1 MKLSSKKLK
10 ENINMVIATLFIL
23 LFALMLFGVPVAVA
37 LGSTTLITSFIFTDM
52 DLMGIPSKVFDGLNK
67 YTLMAIPMFILA
79 GSLLSKG
86 SSASRIIDF
95 AKSLVGHLPGGLPIA
110 AILASIIFAAVSG
123 SSPATVAAIGS
134 VMYGAIKQAGY
145 NEQFAIGTI
154 ATSGT
159 LGILIPPSI
168 VFIVYGV
175 TADESIGKLFMAG
188 VIPGLM
194 IGAMMMIATYILAR
208 RSGFKGTK
216 AASFKERF
224 IAFKNAFWAL
234 LIIVIV
240 IGGIY
245 GGIFTP
251 TEAGAFSVMY
261 AFFVSFFI
269 YKDTKY
275 KDLFKIILDSAQT
288 SSMIFFIIA
297 NAMLFAHFLT
307 DEQIPQHIT
316 QMIIEANMG
325 PLMFLLIVNILL
337 LLMGQ
342 FMEPSSVV
350 MITVPLLL
358 PIGIALGIDPIH
370 LGVIMVVNMEIGM
383 ITPPVGLNL
392 FVASGITGLS
402 LKQVIVASLPM
413 TTVLLIGLLLV
424 TYIPAISLWLP
435 NLMFG

>member
-1 MKLSSKKLK
+1 MKLHQIK
-10 ENINMVIATLFIL
+10 EKNNMVIATLFIL
-23 LFALMLFGVPVAVA
+23 LFALMLLGVPVAVA
-37 LGSTTLITSFIFTDM
+37 LGTTTLITSFFFTDM

-79 GSLLSKG
+79 GSLLSRG
-86 SSASRIIDF
+86 SSATRIIEF

-110 AILASIIFAAVSG
+110 AILASVIFAAVSG

-168 VFIVYGV
+168 VFIVFGV
-175 TADESIGKLFMAG
+175 TADQSIGKLFMAG

-194 IGAMMMIATYILAR
+194 IGAMMMIATYFLAKK
-208 RSGFKGTK
+208 SGFKATQK
-216 AASFKERF
+216 ATFKERF
-224 IAFKNAFWAL
+224 LAFKNAFWAL

-275 KDLFKIILDSAQT
+275 KDLYKIILDSAQT

-316 QMIIEANMG
+316 QMITDANMG

-358 PIGIALGIDPIH
+358 PIGVALGIDPIH

-402 LKQVIVASLPM
+402 LKQVIIASLPM
-413 TTVLLIGLLLV
+413 TTILIIGLLLI

-435 NLMFG
+435 TLMYG

>member
-1 MKLSSKKLK
+1 
-10 ENINMVIATLFIL
+10 MVIATLFIL

-37 LGSTTLITSFIFTDM
+37 LGTTTLVTSFLFTDM
-52 DLMGIPSKVFDGLNK
+52 DLMGIPSKIFDGLNK
-67 YTLMAIPMFILA
+67 YTLMAIPMFVLA
-79 GSLLSKG
+79 GALLSRG
-86 SSASRIIDF
+86 SSATRIINF
-95 AKSLVGHLPGGLPIA
+95 AKTLVGHLPGGLPIA

-168 VFIVYGV
+168 VFIVFGV

-194 IGAMMMIATYILAR
+194 IGAMMMIATYFLAV
-208 RSGFKGTK
+208 RSGYKGGQR
-216 AASFKERF
+216 ASFKEQF
-224 IAFKNAFWAL
+224 IAFKEAFWAL
-234 LIIVIV
+234 MIIVIV

-261 AFFVSFFI
+261 AFFISVFV
-269 YKDTKY
+269 YNDTKF
-275 KDLFKIILDSAQT
+275 KDLYKIALDSAQT

-316 QMIIEANMG
+316 QMILEANVG

-337 LLMGQ
+337 LFMGQ

-358 PIGIALGIDPIH
+358 PIGVALGIDPIH

-402 LKQVIVASLPM
+402 LKDVIVASLPM
-413 TTVLLIGLLLV
+413 TSILLIGLMLV
-424 TYIPAISLWLP
+424 TYIPVISLWLP
-435 NLMFG
+435 KLMFG

>member
-1 MKLSSKKLK
+1 
-10 ENINMVIATLFIL
+10 MVIATLFIL
-23 LFALMLFGVPVAVA
+23 LFVLMFLGVPVAVS
-37 LGSTTLITSFIFTDM
+37 LGATTLITSFIFTDM
-52 DLMGIPSKVFDGLNK
+52 DLMGMPSKIFDGLNK

-79 GSLLSKG
+79 GAFLSKG
-86 SSASRIIDF
+86 SSATRIINF
-95 AKSLVGHLPGGLPIA
+95 AKTLVGHLPGGLPIA
-110 AILASIIFAAVSG
+110 AILAAIIFAAVSG

-159 LGILIPPSI
+159 LGILIPPSVI
-168 VFIVYGV
+168 FIVYGV

-188 VIPGLM
+188 VIPGII
-194 IGAMMMIATYILAR
+194 IGSMMMFGTYILAK

-216 AASFKERF
+216 RASFKEQF
-224 IAFKNAFWAL
+224 TAFKEAFWAL
-234 LIIVIV
+234 LIIVVV

-261 AFFVSFFI
+261 AFFISVFI
-269 YKDTKY
+269 YRDIKM
-275 KDLFKIILDSAQT
+275 KDLFKVILESAQT
-288 SSMIFFIIA
+288 TSMIFFIIA
-297 NAMLFAHFLT
+297 NAIIFAHFLT
-307 DEQIPQHIT
+307 DEQIPQQIT
-316 QMIIEANMG
+316 EMILEANVG

-358 PIGIALGIDPIH
+358 PIGVALGIDPIH

-383 ITPPVGLNL
+383 ITPPIGLNL

-402 LKQVIVASLPM
+402 LKQIIIASLPM
-413 TTVLLIGLLLV
+413 TCVLLIGLVLV
-424 TYIPAISLWLP
+424 TYIPVISLWLP
-435 NLMFG
+435 NLMYG

>member
-1 MKLSSKKLK
+1 
-10 ENINMVIATLFIL
+10 MVIATLFIL
-23 LFALMLFGVPVAVA
+23 LFALMLLGVPVAVA
-37 LGSTTLITSFIFTDM
+37 LGTTTLLTSFFFTDM
-52 DLMGIPSKVFDGLNK
+52 DLMGIPSKIFDGLNK

-79 GSLLSKG
+79 GSLLSRG
-86 SSASRIIDF
+86 SSAHRIIEF

-168 VFIVYGV
+168 VFIVFGV
-175 TADESIGKLFMAG
+175 TADQSIGKLFMAG

-194 IGAMMMIATYILAR
+194 IGAMMMIATYFLAK
-208 RSGFKGTK
+208 RSGFKAGK
-216 AASFKERF
+216 RASFKEQF
-224 IAFKNAFWAL
+224 TAFKNAFWAL

-269 YKDTKY
+269 YRDTKF
-275 KDLFKIILDSAQT
+275 KDLYKIILDSAQT

-316 QMIIEANMG
+316 EMIIEANMG

-337 LLMGQ
+337 LVMGQ

-358 PIGIALGIDPIH
+358 PIGMALGIDPIH

-413 TTVLLIGLLLV
+413 TTILLIGLLLV
-424 TYIPAISLWLP
+424 TYIPEISLWLP
-435 NLMFG
+435 RLMYG

>member
-1 MKLSSKKLK
+1 
-10 ENINMVIATLFIL
+10 MVIGTLFIL
-23 LFALMLFGVPVAVA
+23 LFALMLLGVPVAVS
-37 LGSTTLITSFIFTDM
+37 LGATTLITSFIFTDM
-52 DLMGIPSKVFDGLNK
+52 DLMGISSKIFDGLNK

-79 GSLLSKG
+79 GSLLSRG
-86 SSASRIIDF
+86 SSAGRIINF

-175 TADESIGKLFMAG
+175 TADQSIGKLFMAG

-194 IGAMMMIATYILAR
+194 IGAMMMIATYFLAK
-208 RSGFKGTK
+208 RSGFKAGKK
-216 AASFKERF
+216 ATFKERYT
-224 IAFKNAFWAL
+224 AFKEAFWAL
-234 LIIVIV
+234 LIIVVV

-261 AFFVSFFI
+261 AFFISFFV
-269 YKDTKY
+269 YKDTKM
-275 KDLFKIILDSAQT
+275 KDLYNIILESAQT
-288 SSMIFFIIA
+288 SAMIFFIIA

-316 QMIIEANMG
+316 QMILDANVG
-325 PLMFLLIVNILL
+325 PLTFLLIVNILL

-413 TTVLLIGLLLV
+413 TTILLIGLLLV

-435 NLMFG
+435 NLMYGY

>member
-1 MKLSSKKLK
+1 
-10 ENINMVIATLFIL
+10 MVIASLFIL
-23 LFALMLFGVPVAVA
+23 LFALMLFGVPVAIS
-37 LGSTTLITSFIFTDM
+37 LGAATLVTSFFFTDM
-52 DLMGIPSKVFDGLNK
+52 DLMGVPSKIFDGLNK

-79 GSLLSKG
+79 GSFLSKG
-86 SSASRIIDF
+86 SSAYRIIEF
-95 AKSLVGHLPGGLPIA
+95 AKTLVGHLPGGLPIA
-110 AILASIIFAAVSG
+110 AILASVIFAAVSG

-134 VMYGAIKQAGY
+134 VMYAAIKQAGY

-154 ATSGT
+154 ATSGS

-188 VIPGLM
+188 IIPGLM
-194 IGAMMMIATYILAR
+194 IGGMMMITTYVLAKR
-208 RSGFKGTK
+208 GGFKGNKRAT
-216 AASFKERF
+216 FKEQF
-224 IAFKNAFWAL
+224 VAFKNAFWAL

-269 YKDTKY
+269 YKDIKF
-275 KDLFKIILDSAQT
+275 KDLHKIILDAAQT
-288 SSMIFFIIA
+288 SAMLFFIIA

-316 QMIIEANMG
+316 QMILEANVG

-337 LLMGQ
+337 LLLGQ

-402 LKQVIVASLPM
+402 LKDVIVASLPM
-413 TTVLLIGLLLV
+413 TAVLLFGLLLV
-424 TYIPAISLWLP
+424 TYIPEISLWLP
-435 NLMFG
+435 NLMYGK

>member
-1 MKLSSKKLK
+1 
-10 ENINMVIATLFIL
+10 MVIATLFIL
-23 LFALMLFGVPVAVA
+23 LFALMLVGVPVAIA
-37 LGSTTLITSFIFTDM
+37 LGFSTLASAFLYTNL
-52 DLMGIPSKVFDGLNK
+52 DLMGMSSKIFDGLNH
-67 YTLMAIPMFILA
+67 YTLMAIPMFVLA
-79 GSLLSKG
+79 GSLLARG
-86 SSASRIIDF
+86 SAARRIIDF

-110 AILASIIFAAVSG
+110 AILASIIFAAISG

-159 LGILIPPSI
+159 LGILIPPSV

-175 TADESIGKLFMAG
+175 IAEQSIGKLFMAG

-194 IGAMMMIATYILAR
+194 IGGMMMVATYILAR
-208 RSGFKGTK
+208 RSGFKAGK
-216 AASFKERF
+216 MASLSEIFR
-224 IAFKNAFWAL
+224 AFKDSFWAL
-234 LIIVIV
+234 LIIFVV

-251 TEAGAFSVMY
+251 TEAGAVSVIY
-261 AFFVSFFI
+261 AFFISYFV
-269 YKDTKY
+269 YKDMKIKELY
-275 KDLFKIILDSAQT
+275 KILLDSAQT

-297 NAMLFAHFLT
+297 SAMLFAHFLA
-307 DEQIPQHIT
+307 DERIPHEIT
-316 QMIIEANMG
+316 QMIMNANVS

-337 LLMGQ
+337 LIMGQ
-342 FMEPSSVV
+342 FMEPSSVI

-383 ITPPVGLNL
+383 LTPPVGLNL

-402 LKQVIVASLPM
+402 MGQVIKASLPM
-413 TTVLLIGLLLV
+413 TLVLLFGLMLV

-435 NLMFG
+435 NLMYGY

>member
-1 MKLSSKKLK
+1 M
-10 ENINMVIATLFIL
+10 IIATLFIL
-23 LFALMLFGVPVAVA
+23 LFALMLLGVPVAVS
-37 LGSTTLITSFIFTDM
+37 LGATTLITSFFFTDM

-79 GSLLSKG
+79 GSLLSRG
-86 SSASRIIDF
+86 SSASRIIEF

-110 AILASIIFAAVSG
+110 AILASVIFAAVSG

-168 VFIVYGV
+168 VFIVFGV
-175 TADESIGKLFMAG
+175 TADQSIGRLFMAG

-194 IGAMMMIATYILAR
+194 IGAMMMIGTYILAK
-208 RSGFKGTK
+208 RSGFKGQK
-216 AASFKERF
+216 AATFKERF

-275 KDLFKIILDSAQT
+275 KDLYKIILDSAQT

-316 QMIIEANMG
+316 QMIIEANVG

-358 PIGIALGIDPIH
+358 PIGMALGIDPIH

-413 TTVLLIGLLLV
+413 TAILLFGLMLV
-424 TYIPAISLWLP
+424 TYIPIISLWLP
-435 NLMFG
+435 NFLYG

>member
-1 MKLSSKKLK
+1 
-10 ENINMVIATLFIL
+10 MVIATLFIL
-23 LFALMLFGVPVAVA
+23 LFVLMFLGVPVAVA
-37 LGSTTLITSFIFTDM
+37 LGTTTLITSYFFTDM
-52 DLMGIPSKVFDGLNK
+52 DLMGIPSNVFDGLNK

-79 GSLLSKG
+79 GSLLSRG
-86 SSASRIIDF
+86 SSAGRIIEF
-95 AKSLVGHLPGGLPIA
+95 AKTLVGHLPGGLPIA

-134 VMYGAIKQAGY
+134 VMYTAIKQAGY

-154 ATSGT
+154 ATSGS

-175 TADESIGKLFMAG
+175 TADQSIGKLFMAG
-188 VIPGLM
+188 VIPGLV
-194 IGAMMMIATYILAR
+194 IGGMMMVATYFLAK
-208 RSGFKGTK
+208 RSGFKAGKRATL
-216 AASFKERF
+216 KEQF

-275 KDLFKIILDSAQT
+275 KDLYKIILDSAQT

-297 NAMLFAHFLT
+297 NAILFAHFLT

-316 QMIIEANMG
+316 QMIIEANVG

-358 PIGIALGIDPIH
+358 PIGMALGIDPIH

-413 TTVLLIGLLLV
+413 TLILLLGLMLV
-424 TYIPAISLWLP
+424 TYIPVISLWLP
-435 NLMFG
+435 NFMYG

>member
-1 MKLSSKKLK
+1 
-10 ENINMVIATLFIL
+10 MVIATLFIL
-23 LFALMLFGVPVAVA
+23 LFALMLIGVPVAVA
-37 LGSTTLITSFIFTDM
+37 LGTTSLVTYFIFTDL
-52 DLMGIPSKVFDGLNK
+52 DLMGVSSKVFDGLNK

-79 GSLLSKG
+79 GSLLSRG
-86 SSASRIIDF
+86 SAANRIITF
-95 AKSLVGHLPGGLPIA
+95 AKSVVGHLPGGLPIA

-145 NEQFAIGTI
+145 NEQFSIGTI
-154 ATSGT
+154 TTAGT

-175 TADESIGKLFMAG
+175 TADESIGKLFIAG

-194 IGAMMMIATYILAR
+194 IGLMMMLTTYILAK
-208 RSGFKGTK
+208 RSGFKAGV
-216 AASFKERF
+216 AASFAERWK
-224 IAFKNAFWAL
+224 AFKDAFWAL
-234 LIIVIV
+234 LIIVVV

-269 YKDTKY
+269 YKDVKW
-275 KDLFKIILDSAQT
+275 KDLYKILLDSAQT

-297 NAMLFAHFLT
+297 NAMIFAHFLM
-307 DEQIPQHIT
+307 DEQIPQQIT
-316 QMIIEANMG
+316 QMIVEANIS
-325 PLMFLLIVNILL
+325 PIMFLLIVNIILL
-337 LLMGQ
+337 IMGQ

-358 PIGIALGIDPIH
+358 PIGIALGVDPIH

-383 ITPPVGLNL
+383 LTPPIGLNL

-402 LKQVIVASLPM
+402 LKQVIVASFPM
-413 TTVLLIGLLLV
+413 TLVLLFGL
-424 TYIPAISLWLP
+424 I
-435 NLMFG
+435 

>member
-1 MKLSSKKLK
+1 
-10 ENINMVIATLFIL
+10 
-23 LFALMLFGVPVAVA
+23 
-37 LGSTTLITSFIFTDM
+37 
-52 DLMGIPSKVFDGLNK
+52 
-67 YTLMAIPMFILA
+67 
-79 GSLLSKG
+79 
-86 SSASRIIDF
+86 
-95 AKSLVGHLPGGLPIA
+95 
-110 AILASIIFAAVSG
+110 
-123 SSPATVAAIGS
+123 
-134 VMYGAIKQAGY
+134 MYRAIKQAGY

-168 VFIVYGV
+168 VFIVFGV
-175 TADESIGKLFMAG
+175 TADQSIGRLFMAG
-188 VIPGLM
+188 VVPGLM
-194 IGAMMMIATYILAR
+194 IGAMMMIATYFLAKK
-208 RSGFKGTK
+208 SGFKATK
-216 AASFKERF
+216 PANFKEQF
-224 IAFKNAFWAL
+224 LAFKDAFWAL

-275 KDLFKIILDSAQT
+275 KDLYKIILDSAQT

-316 QMIIEANMG
+316 QMIMEANVG

-337 LLMGQ
+337 LFMGQ

-358 PIGIALGIDPIH
+358 PIGMALGIDPIH

-383 ITPPVGLNL
+383 LTPPVGLNL

-402 LKQVIVASLPM
+402 LKEVIVASLPM
-413 TTVLLIGLLLV
+413 TVILLLGLLLV

-435 NLMFG
+435 TLMYG

>member
-1 MKLSSKKLK
+1 M
-10 ENINMVIATLFIL
+10 IIGTLFAL
-23 LFALMLFGVPVAVA
+23 LFALMLIGVPVAVS
-37 LGSTTLITSFIFTDM
+37 LGATTLITSFLFTDM
-52 DLMGIPSKVFDGLNK
+52 DLMGISSKIFDGLNK

-79 GSLLSKG
+79 GSLLSRG
-86 SSASRIIDF
+86 SSAARIINF
-95 AKSLVGHLPGGLPIA
+95 ARSLVGHLPGGLPIA

-168 VFIVYGV
+168 VFIVFGV

-194 IGAMMMIATYILAR
+194 IGAMMMITTYFLAK
-208 RSGFKGTK
+208 RSGFKSSTP
-216 AASFKERF
+216 ATFKERF
-224 IAFKNAFWAL
+224 IAFKDAFWAL
-234 LIIVIV
+234 LIIVVV

-251 TEAGAFSVMY
+251 TEAGAVSVMY
-261 AFFVSFFI
+261 AFFVSFFV

-275 KDLFKIILDSAQT
+275 KDLYKIILDSAQT

-307 DEQIPQHIT
+307 DEQIPHQIT
-316 QMIIEANMG
+316 QMILEANVG

-402 LKQVIVASLPM
+402 LKEVIVASLPM
-413 TTVLLIGLLLV
+413 TAVLLVGLVLV
-424 TYIPAISLWLP
+424 TYIPIISLWLP
-435 NLMFG
+435 RLMYG

>member
-1 MKLSSKKLK
+1 
-10 ENINMVIATLFIL
+10 MVITTLFVL
-23 LFALMLFGVPVAVA
+23 LFAFMLFGVPVAVA
-37 LGSTTLITSFIFTDM
+37 LGTTTLITSFIFTDL
-52 DLMGIPSKVFDGLNK
+52 DLMGVSSKIFDGLNK

-79 GSLLSKG
+79 GALLARG
-86 SSASRIIDF
+86 SSAGRIIEF

-175 TADESIGKLFMAG
+175 TADQSIGKLFMAG

-194 IGAMMMIATYILAR
+194 IGAMMMVATYFLAK
-208 RSGFKGTK
+208 RSGFKSGK
-216 AASFKERF
+216 RASFKEQYK
-224 IAFKNAFWAL
+224 AFKEAFWAL
-234 LIIVIV
+234 MIIVIV

-261 AFFVSFFI
+261 ALFISMFV
-269 YKDTKY
+269 YKDTKV
-275 KDLFKIILDSAQT
+275 KDLYQIVLDSAQT

-307 DEQIPQHIT
+307 DEQIPQQIT
-316 QMIIEANMG
+316 QMIIDANVS
-325 PLMFLLIVNILL
+325 PLVFLLIVNIVL

-358 PIGIALGIDPIH
+358 PIGVALGIDPIH

-402 LKQVIVASLPM
+402 LKQVVVASLPM
-413 TTVLLIGLLLV
+413 TTVLLIGLMLV

-435 NLMFG
+435 TLMYG